1 MIHDS
6 KTRSITK
13 NRYLVTGT
21 ILFLSALAFYTLCF
35 RLFSHTHTHQAKNHI
50 EDGHYGLAARSL
62 ENAHHYLPGDY
73 QIRRQLGK
81 IYYYLGILKPR
92 AKDSL
97 TYTLKAKEYYLGAAK
112 INPWDAKT
120 AYGLARTE
128 DRLERLYEFLHP
140 GKQDNPYNALPLF
153 EQAIRLRPN
162 GILYNYGLARYLSR
176 HHKTENL
183 LRIVRHL
190 ARNYPPVYQYL
201 RKEKFWSPPV
211 REAVKQGLQQAVR
224 KKNLLRDAHKALSS
238 LFAGEQAWSD
248 VIDHYQKALQYEAFR
263 NSAND
268 YSHLGRLYLR
278 NKQVEEAENS
288 FLQGLNLSRSR
299 ERYLAGLYTLFKK
312 QGMLEELYRLY
323 EYANRRFTLSGRMD
337 ILLARSLI
345 DLKQYY
351 KARRI
356 LEELN
361 RKGIFAEAYYWLAR
375 IAELE
380 KDWDRMEL
388 AIQRATV
395 LDPAN
400 SSYRSKFIGLLK
412 RLGKFESAERELGLA
427 IQYSKKPSPHLFNE
441 RAGIR
446 WKRKDWSGAAADW
459 KSALWLAPRTASFH
473 ALAAEAYIKLGNWSQ
488 AVNYYQK
495 AVKLDPKNK
504 RYQKRYQELKA
515 ERRGPDEKAS

>member
-1 MIHDS
+1 MVHDS
-6 KTRSITK
+6 KTRSITN
-13 NRYLVTGT
+13 NRYLATGT
-21 ILFLSALAFYTLCF
+21 ILFLSALSLFYLSLILLSNVHF
-35 RLFSHTHTHQAKNHI
+35 HKSKNHI
-50 EDGHYGLAARSL
+50 EDGYYGLASKSL

-73 QIRRQLGK
+73 RIWRQLGET
-81 IYYYLGILKPR
+81 YYQLGVLKPK

-97 TYTLKAKEYYLGAAK
+97 TYTLKAKEYYLGAARL
-112 INPWDAKT
+112 NPWDAKT
-120 AYGLARTE
+120 AYRLAKTE
-128 DRLERLYEFLHP
+128 DRLERLDKYLHP
-140 GKQDNPYNALPLF
+140 GKQENPYNALPLF

-162 GILYNYGLARYLSR
+162 GILYNYGLARYLFR
-176 HHKTENL
+176 HHRTEDL
-183 LRIVRHL
+183 LKIVRHL
-190 ARNYPPVYQYL
+190 GRIYPPVYSYL

-211 REAVKQGLQQAVR
+211 REAVKQVLQQAVR
-224 KKNLLRDAHKALSS
+224 EKNLLRGAHKALSS
-238 LFAGEQAWSD
+238 LFASEQAWSD
-248 VIDHYQKALQYEAFR
+248 VIDHYQQALQYEAFR

-299 ERYLAGLYTLFKK
+299 ERYLEGLYNLFKK
-312 QGMLEELYRLY
+312 QGMMEELYRFY
-323 EYANRRFTLSGRMD
+323 EYANQRFTLSGRMD

-351 KARRI
+351 KAQRI

-361 RKGIFAEAYYWLAR
+361 RKGVFAEAYYWLAR
-375 IAELE
+375 IAEKE

-400 SSYRSKFIGLLK
+400 RSYRSKFIGLLK
-412 RLGKFESAERELGLA
+412 RLGKFRGAERELGLA

-441 RAGIR
+441 RAWIR
-446 WKRKDWSGAAADW
+446 WKRKNWSGAAADW
-459 KSALWLAPRTASFH
+459 KSAIWLAPRTASFH
-473 ALAAEAYIKLGNWSQ
+473 ARAAEAYIKLGNWSQ

-495 AVKLDPKNK
+495 ATKLDPKNK
-504 RYQKRYQELKA
+504 RYKKRYDELKT
-515 ERRGPDEKAS
+515 ERRSSDEKSS